1 MNAVSEILQTFFAE
15 ARELL
20 ARMEESLL
28 RLENDPADTD
38 AIHAAF
44 RAAHTIKGSAGL
56 FDLKDIVAFTHK
68 AESLLVKLR
77 DGSMQV
83 DEMLIALL
91 LRCCDHLGAL
101 LDCAGA
107 GAALDPALREQDH
120 ELGELLDGLNRADM
134 PALVETPVASTGA
147 DGPSDTDAVWH
158 VSVRYFPDVFRKGM
172 SPSAVMRELAR
183 IGELGDVHIVADA
196 IPQAASMDPESC
208 YLGFEIRLAGALDK
222 NRIEE
227 AFEFVREDCE
237 LRILPPGSQ
246 VADFVRLIEVLPED
260 NARLGELLV
269 ACGAITRRELATL
282 LDMQG
287 SAHPPGSGGS
297 KVGELAIET
306 RAVHP
311 QVVEA
316 ALKKQ
321 GEARRRQALEAQLL
335 RVQAS
340 KLDALIDR
348 VGELVIASAGVG
360 QVAIRLGDAELHES
374 VSAMARLIEDLRDG
388 AMRLRMVEIGETFNR
403 FRRIVRDVAQ
413 QLGKDIEL
421 TIAGA
426 DTELDKSLVEQIADP
441 LTHLV
446 RNAIDHG
453 IESSEQRLAAGKP
466 ARGHVRLDAHHEA
479 GNVII
484 EVSDDGGGLNREAIL
499 AKARQKGLI
508 AADASPADAEVWQL
522 IFEPGFSTA
531 QQVSDLSGR
540 GVGMD
545 VVRRNIES
553 LRGSIEIESKPQQGS
568 RFRICL
574 PLTLAIIDGFLVGV
588 ADSHYVVPLDTVVEC
603 VDVTRE
609 ALGKGYVELRGE
621 ALPLLS
627 LRRHFG
633 LRGARQCRESIL
645 VVAGG
650 RRRAG
655 LVVDHLDGEL
665 QAVIKPLG
673 PLFARLSGIAGST
686 ILGSGEVA
694 LVLDVPLL
702 LADATCRKANAA
714 RHVIT
719 QPPD

>member
-1 MNAVSEILQTFFAE
+1 MNEVGEILQTFFAE

-20 ARMEESLL
+20 ARMEEGLL
-28 RLENDPADTD
+28 QLESDPADPD
-38 AIHAAF
+38 AIHAVF

-56 FDLKDIVAFTHK
+56 FDLRDIVAFTHK
-68 AESLLVKLR
+68 AESLLVTLR
-77 DGSMQV
+77 DGGMQV

-91 LRCCDHLGAL
+91 LRCCDHIGAL
-101 LDCAGA
+101 LDCATA
-107 GAALDPALREQDH
+107 GEALDRQLREQDD
-120 ELGELLDGLNRADM
+120 ELGELLDGLNRASL
-134 PALVETPVASTGA
+134 PVQAEATVITPESEGSSDA
-147 DGPSDTDAVWH
+147 DAIWH
-158 VSVRYFPDVFRKGM
+158 VSARYFPDVFRKGM
-172 SPSAVMRELAR
+172 SPSAVLRELSR
-183 IGELGDVHIVADA
+183 IGKLHHVHIVADA
-196 IPQAASMDPESC
+196 MPDAARMDPESC

-222 NRIEE
+222 ARIEG

-237 LRILPPGSQ
+237 LRILPPGSRI
-246 VADFVRLIEVLPED
+246 ADFVRLIEALPED
-260 NARLGELLV
+260 NARLGELLL
-269 ACGAITRRELATL
+269 ASGAITRRELAEL

-287 SAHPPGSGGS
+287 SGHPAGNSGSR
-297 KVGELAIET
+297 VGELAIET

-316 ALKKQ
+316 ALRKQ
-321 GEARRRQALEAQLL
+321 GEARKRQTAEAQLL
-335 RVQAS
+335 RVHAG
-340 KLDALIDR
+340 KLDALIDHL
-348 VGELVIASAGVG
+348 GELVIASSSVG
-360 QVAIRLGDAELHES
+360 QVANRIGDAELHES

-403 FRRIVRDVAQ
+403 FRRVVRDVAQ

-421 TIAGA
+421 SITGA

-466 ARGHVRLDAHHEA
+466 ARGHIRLDAHHEA

-484 EVSDDGGGLNREAIL
+484 EVSDDGGGLDRDAIL
-499 AKARQKGLI
+499 AKAQQKGLI
-508 AADASPADAEVWQL
+508 AVDAHLSDAEVWQL

-553 LRGSIEIESKPQQGS
+553 LRGSIEIESRRGQGS
-568 RFRICL
+568 TFRICL
-574 PLTLAIIDGFLVGV
+574 PLTLAIIGGFLVGV
-588 ADSHYVVPLDTVVEC
+588 ADSRYVVPLDAVVEC
-603 VDVTRE
+603 VDAPPE
-609 ALGKGYVELRGE
+609 ALVNGYVELRGE
-621 ALPLLS
+621 ALPLLC
-627 LRRHFG
+627 LRRHFD
-633 LRGARQCRESIL
+633 LRGTEHRRRSIL
-645 VVAGG
+645 VVSSG

-655 LVVDHLDGEL
+655 LLVDHLDGEL

-694 LVLDVPLL
+694 LVIDVPLL
-702 LADATCRKANAA
+702 LADATRREAA
-714 RHVIT
+714 ATHQRGIS
-719 QPPD
+719 PPG